1 MDKFKAFVKEHLWAT
16 ILVVAGIVLT
26 ILLLTIGFFK
36 TLLLAA
42 IVAACLFIGNKL
54 EVHIS
59 YGNRYQKVRLVVHD
73 IGIVGRAVIVGNVLQ
88 IAHIL
93 SLMVKR
99 ECTILRLK
107 QKLIYLA

>member
-42 IVAACLFIGNKL
+42 
-54 EVHIS
+54 
-59 YGNRYQKVRLVVHD
+59 
-73 IGIVGRAVIVGNVLQ
+73 
-88 IAHIL
+88 
-93 SLMVKR
+93 
-99 ECTILRLK
+99 
-107 QKLIYLA
+107 